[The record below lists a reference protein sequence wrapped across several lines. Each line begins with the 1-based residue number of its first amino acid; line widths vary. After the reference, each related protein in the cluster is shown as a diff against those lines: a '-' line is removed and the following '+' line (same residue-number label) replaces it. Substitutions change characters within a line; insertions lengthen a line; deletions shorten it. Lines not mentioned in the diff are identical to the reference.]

1 MTNGIVRLRIAIAI
15 VLLLLAAQLAPGA
28 FSQDKKRAAEKQPE
42 AKTMESPASAATSAP
57 APPPTIESALSG
69 LKLRDIGPAIMGGR
83 IDDFAVVENN
93 PDTFFVGAASGGV
106 WKTVNGGVTFTPVF
120 DNEPVSSIG
129 DLAVAPSDP
138 SIVWVGSGEPNNR
151 QSSSWGNGVYKSTD
165 GGKTWNHLGLDAT
178 HHIGRIVI
186 HPANPDVVYVA
197 ALGSLWGP
205 NPERGVYKTADGGK
219 TWNRVLTINDD
230 TGVVDIA
237 MDPQS
242 PDTLYA
248 AAYQRRRAPF
258 GYNGGGPGSGI
269 YKTTDGGATW
279 KKLTKDLPEG
289 DTGRI
294 GLTVYR
300 KNPNI
305 VYALIEN
312 AKGGTFRSEDKG
324 ETWRKMSDVNPRPSY
339 YSQIIVDPNNDL
351 RIWALGAN
359 IYYSEDGGKT
369 YSQNFVTNKIH
380 GDFHALW
387 IDPADS
393 NHILAGCDGGIQI
406 SRDGGRNW
414 VFDNSIAIGQF
425 YEVSYDMQ
433 QPYTVCGGL
442 QDNAAWCGP
451 SRTPFNEGITNDDWA
466 RVVGGDGFYAMRDPS
481 DPNIV
486 YAESQDGNLS
496 RRYLATNE
504 ASPIKPRFKEGE
516 PPYRFNW
523 NTPLVISSHDPKTLY
538 YGGNFLF
545 KSTDRGDTWTK
556 LGGDL
561 TTGVDR
567 NSLEIFGKKP
577 GKDTLSRNDGV
588 VWYPTITTVSESPV
602 SASVLWV
609 GTDDGNLQ
617 VTRDGGQSWKN
628 VADRVPGVP
637 KGTYVSRVIAS
648 KYAEGNAY
656 VTFDGHRGNDFH
668 VYVFMTVNYGDTW
681 KAISSG
687 LPENSGTL
695 HVIREHPQDQNV
707 LFAGAEFGAFFSL
720 DRGANWRR
728 LKMNFPTVPV
738 DDIQIQPRENDLIL
752 ATHGRSIWI
761 LDDLVPLLQLNDQVL
776 PHDLHLFPIRPAIA
790 WRMYSNK
797 WYAGNQHFVGPNPP
811 DGALIAYYLK
821 SKLAEKEKVK
831 ITILDK
837 DGKTIREMDGEKN
850 AGINRVNWDLRYSS
864 PVEMT
869 AEQREALAQGFFSGG
884 GRGPRVEPGEYTV
897 KVTLGKTEM
906 TQSVKIEEDPR
917 IQIAE
922 NDRATR
928 HQAIMQLYE
937 MSKTAEEGR
946 KTVLGFD
953 AALKAARESWK
964 KPGAPKIPD
973 EIQKQAEAAAKKLEV
988 LHDKFVPPVRPEGF
1002 AGAPLNYEP
1011 PPLPNRIGQLMFQIE
1026 GYTAAPSPPENE
1038 ELTVLSKMLSDTM
1051 ADVKKLTEE
1060 DIANLNKA
1068 LNEAGVPRITAI
1080 EVPPPARG
1088 R

>member
-1 MTNGIVRLRIAIAI
+1 MSNGIMRPRITTAI
-15 VLLLLAAQLAPGA
+15 VLFMLAAFLAPGI
-28 FSQDKKRAAEKQPE
+28 FSQEKKRAPEKQPD
-42 AKTMESPASAATSAP
+42 AKPAEQSTPPATSTP
-57 APPPTIESALSG
+57 APPPTIDSALSG
-69 LKLRDIGPAIMGGR
+69 LKLREIGPAIMGGR
-83 IDDFAVVENN
+83 IDDIAVVENN

-106 WKTVNGGVTFTPVF
+106 WKTTNGGVTFTPVF
-120 DNEPVSSIG
+120 DKELNSSIG
-129 DLAVAPSDP
+129 DLAIAPSDP
-138 SIVWVGSGEPNNR
+138 SVVWVGTGEPNNR

-165 GGKTWNHLGLDAT
+165 GGKTWNQVGLDASR
-178 HHIGRIVI
+178 HVGRIVI
-186 HPANPDVVYVA
+186 HPTNPDVVYVA
-197 ALGSLWGP
+197 ALGSLWGS
-205 NPERGVYKTADGGK
+205 NPERGLYKTADGGK
-219 TWNRVLTINDD
+219 TWNRVLFINDD
-230 TGVVDIA
+230 TGVVDVA

-242 PDTLYA
+242 PNTLYA
-248 AAYQRRRAPF
+248 AAYQRRRAPY

-294 GLTVYR
+294 ALTVYR

-324 ETWRKMSDVNPRPSY
+324 ESWKKMSDVNPRPSY
-339 YSQIIVDPNNDL
+339 YSQLIIDPSNDL

-369 YSQNFVTNKIH
+369 YSQAFVTNKIH
-380 GDFHALW
+380 GDFHTLW
-387 IDPADS
+387 IDPSDS

-451 SRTPFNEGITNDDWA
+451 SRTSFNEGITNDDWV
-466 RVVGGDGFYAMRDPS
+466 RVVGGDGFFAMRDPS

-496 RRYLATNE
+496 RRNLATNE
-504 ASPIKPRFKEGE
+504 ARPIKPQFKEGE

-523 NTPLVISSHDPKTLY
+523 NTPLVISSYDPKTIY

-567 NSLEIFGKKP
+567 NSMEIFGKKP

-588 VWYPTITTVSESPV
+588 EWFPTITTVSESPLR
-602 SASVLWV
+602 ASVLWA

-617 VTRDGGQSWKN
+617 VTRDGGQNWKN

-637 KGTYVSRVIAS
+637 KGTYVSRVVAS
-648 KYAEGNAY
+648 KYAEGTAY

-668 VYVFMTVNYGDTW
+668 VYAFTTTNYGETW
-681 KAISSG
+681 KAISNG
-687 LPENSGTL
+687 LPESSGTL

-707 LFAGAEFGAFFSL
+707 LFAGAEFGAYYSL

-728 LKMNFPTVPV
+728 IKMNFPTVPV

-752 ATHGRSIWI
+752 GTHGRSIWI
-761 LDDLVPLLQLNDQVL
+761 LDDIAPLLQFNDQIL
-776 PHDLHLFPIRPAIA
+776 SHDLHLFPIRPAIA

-797 WYAGNQHFVGPNPP
+797 WYTGNQHFTGPNPP
-811 DGALIAYYLK
+811 DGALITYYLK
-821 SKLAEKEKVK
+821 AKPDEKEKVK

-837 DGKTIREMDGEKN
+837 DGKTVREMDGEKN
-850 AGINRVNWDLRYSS
+850 AGINRVNWDLRYNA

-869 AEQREALAQGFFSGG
+869 AEQREALAQGFFGG
-884 GRGPRVEPGEYTV
+884 GTRGPRAEPGDYTV
-897 KVTLGKTEM
+897 KVSLGKTEM
-906 TQSVKIEEDPR
+906 TQSLKVADDPR
-917 IQIAE
+917 IQISDA
-922 NDRATR
+922 DRAAR
-928 HQAIMQLYE
+928 HQSIMQLYE

-946 KTVLGFD
+946 KTVLGLD
-953 AALKAARESWK
+953 ASLKAARESWK

-973 EIQKQAEAAAKKLEV
+973 DIQKQAEAAAKKVEV

-1026 GYTAAPSPPENE
+1026 GFTAAPSPPQVED
-1038 ELTVLSKMLSDTM
+1038 LAVVSKMLVDTM
-1051 ADVKKLTEE
+1051 AEVKRFTDD

-1068 LNEAGVPRITAI
+1068 LNAAGVPYITVI
-1080 EVPPPARG
+1080 EVPPGRG